1 MITDYSFTC
10 WDFAQTIFE
19 YLWKIISISYIDI
32 VKRRSKLQGNSFI
45 SKSKLVNIETLK
57 EGIKSSHWS
66 FLDTSNYF
74 SSCKETPKLKR
85 KKTLNDYLL

>member
-57 EGIKSSHWS
+57 EGIKSRSILKS
-66 FLDTSNYF
+66 ISNKDEDF
-74 SSCKETPKLKR
+74 VEI
-85 KKTLNDYLL
+85 